1 MSARASGRAVAVTP
15 ALLRKWPLPQ
25 PGTDADKEDRGIAMV
40 IGGASQ
46 VPGALALAGI
56 AALRAGAGKLQIGA
70 PASAAIPLGVAI
82 PEARIFA
89 LPENGDG
96 YLDGKAGLAA
106 AQCVGQVS
114 AVLIGPGMLNEDA
127 IRDFIGALIPS
138 VSRRPVVL
146 DAAALTGLR
155 EHAHE
160 FDNDTPAVLTP
171 NVPEMAR
178 LAHVTTAA
186 VEADPRNFAQQISK
200 KCNAVVALKGSETFI
215 ATPAGELY
223 RYSAGDVG
231 LATSGSGDILAGVIV
246 GLLARGADPDQAAVW
261 GVWLHGEAGNRLKKK
276 IGPIGFLAREL
287 SGEIPALMGALA
299 S

>member
-25 PGTDADKEDRGIAMV
+25 PGSDADKEDRGIAMV

-46 VPGALALAGI
+46 VPGALALAGV

-89 LPENGDG
+89 LTEDRHG
-96 YLDGKAGLAA
+96 YLGRKAGLAA
-106 AQCVGQVS
+106 AGCIGESS

-127 IRDFIGALIPS
+127 IRDFVGALIPS

-155 EHAHE
+155 GRGHE
-160 FDNDTPAVLTP
+160 FDNDSAGVLTP

-178 LAHVTTAA
+178 LADVTTAA
-186 VEADPRNFAQQISK
+186 VQADLRNFAQQISREY
-200 KCNAVVALKGSETFI
+200 NAVVALKASETFI
-215 ATPAGELY
+215 ATPDGELF

-246 GLLARGADPDQAAVW
+246 GLLARGAGPEQAAVW

-276 IGPIGFLAREL
+276 IGPVGFLAREL
-287 SGEIPALMGALA
+287 SGEIPALMGSLA
-299 S
+299 G